1 MLGIMIICVIFMKF
15 HLEASNK
22 VFFIEIAKQQAQL
35 PLSEFNS
42 VPSKIYRVQIETLR
56 SNQNT
61 KQN

>member
-1 MLGIMIICVIFMKF
+1 MKF
-15 HLEASNK
+15 HLEASNE
-22 VFFIEIAKQQAQL
+22 VFFIKIAKQQTQL

-42 VPSKIYRVQIETLR
+42 VSSKIYRVQIETLR